1 LEGKIMA
8 AQLIDGKKVAAD
20 IKEKLKGELDALK
33 SKGVEPGLAVVL
45 IGENPA
51 SKKYVSNKEKT
62 CESLGIKS
70 LGHKLPES
78 TTQEELLKLIDNL
91 NVDPK
96 VHGILVQLPLP
107 KHLNEK
113 EVMHRIAPEKDVDGF
128 GPDAL
133 GRLVLDEPGFVA
145 CTPHGAM
152 KMLDAYGIDPKGKK
166 AVIVGRSI
174 IVGKP
179 LALLLLKRHATVTI
193 CHSRTANLK
202 EECLNADILC
212 AAVGKAKMITGDM
225 VKKGAAVIDIGINVT
240 PEGKLVGDVDF
251 DAAKEKAAYITPV
264 PGGAGPMTIAMLM
277 YNTVLAAKMSAGLGT
292 EI

>member
-1 LEGKIMA
+1 MA
-8 AQLIDGKKVAAD
+8 AQIIDGKKVAAD
-20 IKEKLKGELDALK
+20 IKEKLKGDIKALK

-45 IGENPA
+45 VGENPA

-62 CESLGIKS
+62 CEALGIKN
-70 LGHKLPES
+70 LGHKLSES
-78 TTQEELLKLIDNL
+78 VTQEELLRLIDEL
-91 NVDPK
+91 NKDPK

-133 GRLVLDEPGFVA
+133 GRLLLDEPGFVA

-152 KMLDAYGIDPKGKK
+152 KMLDAYGIELKGKR

-179 LALLLLKRHATVTI
+179 LALLLLRRHATVTL
-193 CHSRTANLK
+193 CHSRTADLK
-202 EECLNADILC
+202 AECLNADILC

-225 VKKGAAVIDIGINVT
+225 VKEGAVVIDIGINVT

-251 DAAKEKAAYITPV
+251 DAAKEKASYITPV

-292 EI
+292 EIQI

>member
-1 LEGKIMA
+1 MV

-20 IKEKLKGELDALK
+20 IREGLKKEINELK
-33 SKGVEPGLAVVL
+33 SKGINPGLAVVL

-51 SKKYVSNKEKT
+51 SKKYVSSKEKA
-62 CESLGIKS
+62 CEEIGIKS
-70 LGHKLPES
+70 LTHKLPES
-78 TTQEELLKLIDNL
+78 TTQAELIKLIDNL
-91 NVDPK
+91 NSDSN

-113 EVMHRIAPEKDVDGF
+113 EVMNKISPAKDVDGF

-133 GRLVLDEPGFVA
+133 GKLVLDEPGFIA

-152 KMLDAYGIDPKGKK
+152 KMLEAYGIDPKGKH
-166 AVIVGRSI
+166 AVIVGRSV

-179 LALLLLKRHATVTI
+179 LALLLLRKHATVTI
-193 CHSRTANLK
+193 CHSRTPNLK
-202 EECLNADILC
+202 EECLRANILC
-212 AAVGKAKMITGDM
+212 VAVGRAKTITGDM
-225 VKKGAAVIDIGINVT
+225 VKEGAAVIDIGINVT
-240 PEGKLVGDVDF
+240 PEGKIVGDVDF
-251 DAAKEKAAYITPV
+251 DAAKERAGYITPV

-277 YNTVLAAKMSAGLGT
+277 YNTVLAAKMAAGMKV